1 MKKILLFTAVIA
13 LLCVACKK
21 NASPEEVV
29 KSFYECYFNNDF
41 ENIQKYVTPEK
52 KEYYQ
57 TIQKIL
63 TQTNGEGLE
72 KIKVEDE
79 NIQLEYNEDKT
90 IAVCTC
96 DLVRN
101 ENNESIV
108 EQGSLT
114 LKKIDNQWF
123 VDTGKEE
130 NWPAE
135 SDLDENGTSEQIDG
149 DFQIEEETE
158 EN

>member
-13 LLCVACKK
+13 LVCVSCKK
-21 NASPEEVV
+21 TASPEEVV
-29 KSFYECYFNNDF
+29 KSYYECYFNNDF

-63 TQTNGEGLE
+63 SQTNGEGLE
-72 KIKVEDE
+72 KIKVEVD

-114 LKKIDNQWF
+114 LKKVDNQWL
-123 VDTGKEE
+123 VDTGKDE
-130 NWPAE
+130 NWPTEADSDEAVAQEEFEGDDE
-135 SDLDENGTSEQIDG
+135 S
-149 DFQIEEETE
+149 E